1 MTDKRTQSQFAAVGT
16 HVVAPAKTGAGGT
29 WVEKSGSSKVESGTP
44 QDVMKSVAATGRL
57 FQGHNEAPTMR
68 DPEIPRWRVEAGVSG
83 DISRSGVDVATK
95 AGRRQVAEKL
105 GLPNKKEF
113 RAKKKSK

>member
-1 MTDKRTQSQFAAVGT
+1 MDKRSESQFSAVGT

-29 WVEKSGSSKVESGTP
+29 WVEKSGSSRVDTGTP
-44 QDVMKSVAATGRL
+44 QDVMKSVASLGRH
-57 FQGHNEAPTMR
+57 FEGHNKSPIPPV
-68 DPEIPRWRVEAGVSG
+68 DPSMPRWRVEAGVSG

-95 AGRRQVAEKL
+95 EGRRQVASKL

-113 RAKKKSK
+113 RAKKKG

>member
-1 MTDKRTQSQFAAVGT
+1 MDKRSESQFKAVGT

-29 WVEKSGSSKVESGTP
+29 WVEKSGSSRVDAGTP
-44 QDVMKSVAATGRL
+44 QDVMKNVAATGRM
-57 FQGHNEAPTMR
+57 FQKHNEAPTMR

-95 AGRRQVAEKL
+95 EGRRQVASKL

-113 RAKKKSK
+113 RAKKKKG